1 MPKLNKRV
9 KSRNQMILGLTTP
22 LTEKYTYKDPSK
34 REAWE
39 SSIFFEEHFPKR
51 KKEN

>member
-1 MPKLNKRV
+1 VPKLNKRV

-39 SSIFFEEHFPKR
+39 SSIFLAIHYFSSLFSR
-51 KKEN
+51 